1 MLASFILVIL
11 IIVRF
16 GPRKTLHTVVFALIG
31 TAFISTISSS
41 MIQHLQPD
49 VTMPVAP
56 TATSTVLAALVAII
70 ISLAILI
77 LPCLEQSSE

>member
-1 MLASFILVIL
+1 MLTSFILVIL
-11 IIVRF
+11 IIARF
-16 GPRKTLHTVVFALIG
+16 GPRKSLHTVIFALIG
-31 TAFISTISSS
+31 TVFISTISTS

-49 VTMPVAP
+49 VTLPTAP

-77 LPCLEQSSE
+77 LPCLEQSYE